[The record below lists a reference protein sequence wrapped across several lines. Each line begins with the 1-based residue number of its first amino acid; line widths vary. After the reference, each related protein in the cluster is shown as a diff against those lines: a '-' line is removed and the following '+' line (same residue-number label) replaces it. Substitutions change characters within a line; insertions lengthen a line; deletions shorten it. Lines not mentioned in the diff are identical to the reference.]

1 MFACEGPGEGCA
13 ECPMRFEIA
22 CKKRSGMILYS
33 AHIHVVEETMCNI
46 GNIVDARGCFP
57 ASGFQKFVDNMNKTL

>member
-1 MFACEGPGEGCA
+1 
-13 ECPMRFEIA
+13 MRFEIA
-22 CKKRSGMILYS
+22 CKKRPGMTLYS